1 MANGE
6 FIEFLSPSA
15 LKDLQT
21 ANAELVTMISNVEKV
36 GTKMK
41 GITTPSGSDSAVKNI
56 NAKLIQQEKLYTD
69 LQIKLERYAQAQQQ
83 TAIKTNQL
91 EASTIR
97 LNKAK
102 ELSIKQL
109 EREQAKLEASLS
121 LQAKTNAQLK
131 KVQFAYDELAL
142 KKQRYNNLSANEEK
156 RLVTLT
162 STLQK
167 YRTIQDGVNT
177 TVGKFQQRVGNYAT
191 AFNPLSNSI
200 NQLSREMPAFANS
213 VQTGFMAISNNLP
226 IFFDAMENAIAQQ
239 KELQKQGL
247 PSKNAL
253 QLLAGSFFTL
263 GTALSL
269 GVTALTIFAPM
280 LIKAI
285 TNSEQKTK
293 AIEAEKKAREEQ
305 LQIEKQYA
313 DNLSK
318 LASEEQAKSKIYLEN
333 AKNLNLPLK
342 ERIKNVEL
350 LQSRYPAYFGN
361 LKQEEILAGNT
372 AKAEYEL
379 NNALMKRALFLAV
392 QDKIKETTKELVDAE
407 FKYMQTQQ
415 KQIDTNNL
423 YDKNLQATTKTKQKY
438 RLVTEQEANS
448 TEYLKKLEDD
458 RNKSL
463 QKGNVIQLSATDVL
477 RKNTIVA
484 KEKLEILYRIL
495 NNNAK
500 YNSVVVEET
509 KKLNDNTKA
518 KKENNKEDEKKGEF
532 LSKERLQF
540 QISTLQKELEL
551 TSKLN
556 PSYQFLSDTLK
567 QVNALYDALYG
578 EKKVV
583 KAQEEIIDA
592 LELTDEAVYTDYFA
606 WLKLKEATDSY
617 IKTLS
622 SDAFNK
628 AFDNIGLSSAKMF
641 FDFDANGQSTFD
653 KLIEGAD
660 SFKEKF
666 AITFQA
672 VGDTAQ
678 DIFNKI
684 TELSN
689 QRFQNELINL
699 QQEKEVALLFAGESA
714 SAREEIERQYEVRQ
728 REIKRR
734 EFQAKKQQA
743 IFNIVIDTAQ
753 GVVSALAST
762 PPNVPLSIAIG
773 AIGAVQ
779 AGLVASQQV
788 PQFWKGTDNAPE
800 GWALTQERGR
810 EIITDSK
817 GNIKSLGNDKGA
829 QYTYLNKGDKV
840 LNNDKTMDY
849 LMFNNDLNAMLTN
862 NDIAMPK
869 VNIEAPQI
877 DLTPVIDAINN
888 KESFNL
894 AIDENGFRKLIK
906 NGHTTKE
913 ILNRKVNFVGKS
925 V

>member
-21 ANAELVTMISNVEKV
+21 ANAELVTMISNVDKV

-583 KAQEEIIDA
+583 KGQEEIIDA

-869 VNIEAPQI
+869 VNIETPKI
-877 DLTPVIDAINN
+877 DLTPVINAINN

>member
-21 ANAELVTMISNVEKV
+21 ANAELVTMISNVDKV

-583 KAQEEIIDA
+583 KGQEEIIDA